1 LTELEKRLLATEG
14 GIAPEALR
22 LCVLS
27 RQRVDTGR
35 WWRRSPLWVC
45 ATESHLILLAVSRR
59 KYIEQVPLAD
69 CRDSRYNAE
78 SGELILAPVETL
90 LFSRIRMSPR
100 DALAVLRAIGNR

>member
-1 LTELEKRLLATEG
+1 MTELEKRLLATDG
-14 GIAPEALR
+14 GISPEALR
-22 LCVLS
+22 LCIQS

-45 ATESHLILLAVSRR
+45 ATGSHLILLAVSRR

-78 SGELILAPVETL
+78 SGGLILAPVETV
-90 LFSRIRMSPR
+90 LFSRIRMRPS
-100 DALAVLRAIGNR
+100 DALAVLRLVAV